1 MRGADDG
8 VLAAVVTAIGLVV
21 AAGCGGDRDA
31 LTIYTG
37 RTESLVAP
45 LLEEFSQENDVAI
58 DVRYG
63 DTNDLALLD
72 RHRGRPL
79 PRRRLLGPEPR
90 RDRLPGRAATCSR
103 RCPSELLTKVEPT
116 FEDDEGR
123 WVGVSGRQRVLVYN
137 EEMVDEAD
145 LPGSVLDLTAPEYQ
159 GKVGMAP
166 SNGSFQDF
174 VTAMRQL
181 EGEDAATA
189 WLEGMAANDSPTYAN
204 NNAIV
209 EAVGRGEIPFGLVN
223 HYYNHRFL
231 AEDPGLPSRNHQFDA
246 GDIGGLVIPSSA
258 SVLASSGRQED
269 AQRFIAFLL
278 EKEAQEYFAEETFEY
293 PLADGVAG
301 GRGRPAA
308 RLPAAAAGRA
318 AGRARRHRH
327 HRQADRGGRA
337 STDPRGRHGPRHR
350 PPR

>member
-1 MRGADDG
+1 MRGG
-8 VLAAVVTAIGLVV
+8 TTGILAAVVTAIGLVV
-21 AAGCGGDRDA
+21 ATGCGDDRDA

-45 LLEEFSQENDVAI
+45 LLEEFAQENDVAI

-63 DTNDLALLD
+63 DTNDLALLIGTEGD
-72 RHRGRPL
+72 RSPADVYWGQSPGATAYLAERDLLAPL
-79 PRRRLLGPEPR
+79 P
-90 RDRLPGRAATCSR
+90 D
-103 RCPSELLTKVEPT
+103 ELLTKVEPT
-116 FEDDEGR
+116 FEDDQGR

-145 LPGSVLDLTAPEYQ
+145 LPGSVLDLTAPEYR
-159 GKVGMAP
+159 GEVGLAP

-181 EGEDAATA
+181 EGEAAAKA

-231 AEDPGLPSRNHQFDA
+231 EEDPGLPSRNHQFDD

-258 SVLASSGRQED
+258 SVLAGSGRQED

-293 PLADGVAG
+293 PLADGVQ
-301 GRGRPAA
+301 AA
-308 RLPAAAAGRA
+308 EGVPPL
-318 AGRARRHRH
+318 
-327 HRQADRGGRA
+327 
-337 STDPRGRHGPRHR
+337 SSLR
-350 PPR
+350 PPPGEQPDELGDIATTGKLIAEAGLN

>member
-1 MRGADDG
+1 VRGVASG
-8 VLAAVVTAIGLVV
+8 VLAAVVAAIGVMV
-21 AAGCGGDRDA
+21 AAGCGGDREA

-45 LLEEFSQENDVAI
+45 LLEEFSQENDVPI

-63 DTNDLALLD
+63 DTNDLALLIGTEGD
-72 RHRGRPL
+72 RSPADVYWGQSPGATAYLAERGLLAAL
-79 PRRRLLGPEPR
+79 PE
-90 RDRLPGRAATCSR
+90 
-103 RCPSELLTKVEPT
+103 EVLTKVEPT
-116 FEDDEGR
+116 FEDDDGR

-137 EEMVDEAD
+137 EDMVDEAD
-145 LPGSVLDLTAPEYQ
+145 LPTSVLDLTAPAYR
-159 GKVGMAP
+159 GRVGLAP

-181 EGEDAATA
+181 EGEDVAKE
-189 WLEGMAANDSPTYAN
+189 WLEGMAANESPTYAN

-231 AEDPGLPSRNHQFDA
+231 AEDPGLPSRNHRFEA

-278 EKEAQEYFAEETFEY
+278 EKESQEYFAEETFEY
-293 PLADGVAG
+293 PLADGV
-301 GRGRPAA
+301 PAA
-308 RLPAAAAGRA
+308 EGVPPL
-318 AGRARRHRH
+318 
-327 HRQADRGGRA
+327 
-337 STDPRGRHGPRHR
+337 SSLR
-350 PPR
+350 PPPGEQPDELGDIATTGKLIAEAGLN

>member
-1 MRGADDG
+1 MRGATTG
-8 VLAAVVTAIGLVV
+8 VLATLVTVIGMV
-21 AAGCGGDRDA
+21 ATAGCGGDRDA
-31 LTIYTG
+31 LTVYTG

-45 LLEEFSQENDVAI
+45 LLEEFSQENDIPI

-63 DTNDLALLD
+63 DTNDLALLIGTEGD
-72 RHRGRPL
+72 RSPADVYWGQSPGATAYLADHDLLAPL
-79 PRRRLLGPEPR
+79 PEQ
-90 RDRLPGRAATCSR
+90 
-103 RCPSELLTKVEPT
+103 LLTKVEPT

-145 LPGSVLDLTAPEYQ
+145 LPGSVLDLTAPAYH
-159 GKVGMAP
+159 GKVGIAP

-181 EGEDAATA
+181 EGEAAARA

-231 AEDPGLPSRNHQFDA
+231 EEDPGLPSRNHQFDA

-258 SVLASSGRQED
+258 SALASSGRQED

-293 PLADGVAG
+293 PLADGVE
-301 GRGRPAA
+301 AA
-308 RLPAAAAGRA
+308 EGVPPL
-318 AGRARRHRH
+318 
-327 HRQADRGGRA
+327 D
-337 STDPRGRHGPRHR
+337 SLR
-350 PPR
+350 PPPGEQPDELGDIATTGKLIAEAGLN

>member
-1 MRGADDG
+1 VRGGTAG
-8 VLAAVVTAIGLVV
+8 VLAAVMTAVGIVV
-21 AAGCGGDRDA
+21 AAGCGGDREA

-45 LLEEFSQENDVAI
+45 LLEEFSQENDVPI

-63 DTNDLALLD
+63 DTNDLALLIGTEGD
-72 RHRGRPL
+72 RSPADVYWGQSPGATAYLADRDLLAPL
-79 PRRRLLGPEPR
+79 P
-90 RDRLPGRAATCSR
+90 D
-103 RCPSELLTKVEPT
+103 ELLTHVEPT
-116 FEDDEGR
+116 FEDDQGR

-145 LPGSVLDLTAPEYQ
+145 LPGSVLDLTAPEYR
-159 GKVGMAP
+159 GKVGLAP

-181 EGEDAATA
+181 EGEEAAQA

-231 AEDPGLPSRNHQFDA
+231 EEDRGLPSRNHQFDD

-258 SVLASSGRQED
+258 SVLASSDRQED

-278 EKEAQEYFAEETFEY
+278 EKQAQEYFAEETFEY
-293 PLADGVAG
+293 PLADGVA
-301 GRGRPAA
+301 AA
-308 RLPAAAAGRA
+308 EGVPPL
-318 AGRARRHRH
+318 
-327 HRQADRGGRA
+327 
-337 STDPRGRHGPRHR
+337 SSLR
-350 PPR
+350 PPPGEQPDELGDIATTGKLIAEAGLN

>member
-1 MRGADDG
+1 VASG
-8 VLAAVVTAIGLVV
+8 VLAAVVAAIGLMV
-21 AAGCGGDRDA
+21 AAGCGGDREA

-45 LLEEFSQENDVAI
+45 LLEEFSQENDVPI

-63 DTNDLALLD
+63 DTNDLALLIGTEGD
-72 RHRGRPL
+72 RSPADVYWGQSPGATAYLAERGLLAPL
-79 PRRRLLGPEPR
+79 PE
-90 RDRLPGRAATCSR
+90 D
-103 RCPSELLTKVEPT
+103 LLTKVEPT
-116 FEDDEGR
+116 FEDDDGR

-137 EEMVDEAD
+137 EDMVDEAD
-145 LPGSVLDLTAPEYQ
+145 LPTSVLDLTAPEYR
-159 GKVGMAP
+159 GRVGLAP

-174 VTAMRQL
+174 VTAMRQI
-181 EGEDAATA
+181 EGEDVAQR

-231 AEDPGLPSRNHQFDA
+231 AEDPGLPSRNHRFEA

-258 SVLASSGRQED
+258 SILASSGRQED

-278 EKEAQEYFAEETFEY
+278 EKESQEYFAQETFEY
-293 PLADGVAG
+293 PLADGVQ
-301 GRGRPAA
+301 AA
-308 RLPAAAAGRA
+308 EGVPPL
-318 AGRARRHRH
+318 
-327 HRQADRGGRA
+327 
-337 STDPRGRHGPRHR
+337 SSLR
-350 PPR
+350 PPPGEQPDELGDIATTGKLIAEAGLN

>member
-1 MRGADDG
+1 MRVGTAG
-8 VLAAVVTAIGLVV
+8 VLAAVVTAVGMVV
-21 AAGCGGDRDA
+21 AAGCGGDDRDA

-63 DTNDLALLD
+63 DTNDLALLIGTEGD
-72 RHRGRPL
+72 RSPADVYWGQSPGATAYLADRDLLAPL
-79 PRRRLLGPEPR
+79 PG
-90 RDRLPGRAATCSR
+90 
-103 RCPSELLTKVEPT
+103 ELLAKVQPT
-116 FEDDEGR
+116 FEDDDGR

-145 LPGSVLDLTAPEYQ
+145 LPGSVLDLTAPEYR
-159 GKVGMAP
+159 GKVGIAP

-181 EGEDAATA
+181 RGEDDAKA

-223 HYYNHRFL
+223 HYYNFRFL
-231 AEDPGLPSRNHQFDA
+231 EEDPGLPSRNHQFDA

-258 SVLASSGRQED
+258 SVLASSDRQEA

-278 EKEAQEYFAEETFEY
+278 EKDAQEYFAEETFEY
-293 PLADGVAG
+293 PLADGVT
-301 GRGRPAA
+301 AA
-308 RLPAAAAGRA
+308 DGVPPLG
-318 AGRARRHRH
+318 
-327 HRQADRGGRA
+327 
-337 STDPRGRHGPRHR
+337 SLR
-350 PPR
+350 PPPGEQPDELGDIATTGKLIAEAGLN

>member
-1 MRGADDG
+1 VRGG
-8 VLAAVVTAIGLVV
+8 TTGILAAVVTAIGLVV
-21 AAGCGGDRDA
+21 ATGCGDDRDA

-45 LLEEFSQENDVAI
+45 LLEEFAQENDVAI

-63 DTNDLALLD
+63 DTNDLALLIGTEGD
-72 RHRGRPL
+72 RSPADVYWGQSPGATAYLAERDLLAPL
-79 PRRRLLGPEPR
+79 P
-90 RDRLPGRAATCSR
+90 D
-103 RCPSELLTKVEPT
+103 ELLTKVEPT
-116 FEDDEGR
+116 FEDDQGR

-145 LPGSVLDLTAPEYQ
+145 LPGSVLDLTAPEYR
-159 GKVGMAP
+159 GKVGLAP

-181 EGEDAATA
+181 EGEAAAKA

-231 AEDPGLPSRNHQFDA
+231 EEDPGLPSRNHQFDD

-258 SVLASSGRQED
+258 SVLAGSGRQED

-293 PLADGVAG
+293 PLADGVQ
-301 GRGRPAA
+301 AA
-308 RLPAAAAGRA
+308 EGVPPL
-318 AGRARRHRH
+318 
-327 HRQADRGGRA
+327 
-337 STDPRGRHGPRHR
+337 SSLR
-350 PPR
+350 PPPGEQPDELGDIATTGKLIAEAGLN

>member
-1 MRGADDG
+1 VASG
-8 VLAAVVTAIGLVV
+8 VLAAVVTAIGVLV
-21 AAGCGGDRDA
+21 AAGCGGDREA

-45 LLEEFSQENDVAI
+45 LLEEFSEANDVAI

-63 DTNDLALLD
+63 DTNDLALLIGTEGD
-72 RHRGRPL
+72 RSPADVYWGQSPGATAYLAERDLLAPL
-79 PRRRLLGPEPR
+79 PE
-90 RDRLPGRAATCSR
+90 D
-103 RCPSELLTKVEPT
+103 LLTKVEPT

-137 EEMVDEAD
+137 EDMVDEGD
-145 LPGSVLDLTAPEYQ
+145 LPGSVLELTGAEYR
-159 GKVGMAP
+159 GRVGLAP

-174 VTAMRQL
+174 VTAMRQI
-181 EGEDAATA
+181 EGEDVAQR

-231 AEDPGLPSRNHQFDA
+231 AEDPGLPSRNHRFDA

-258 SVLASSGRQED
+258 SVLASSARQED

-278 EKEAQEYFAEETFEY
+278 EKESQEYFAQETFEY
-293 PLADGVAG
+293 PLADGVQ
-301 GRGRPAA
+301 AA
-308 RLPAAAAGRA
+308 EGVPPL
-318 AGRARRHRH
+318 
-327 HRQADRGGRA
+327 
-337 STDPRGRHGPRHR
+337 SSLR
-350 PPR
+350 PPPGEQPDELGDIATTGKLIAEAGLN

>member
-1 MRGADDG
+1 VRGAASG
-8 VLAAVVTAIGLVV
+8 MLAAVVTAVGVMV
-21 AAGCGGDRDA
+21 AAGCGGDREA

-45 LLEEFSQENDVAI
+45 LLEEFSEENDVAI

-63 DTNDLALLD
+63 DTNDLALLIGTEGD
-72 RHRGRPL
+72 RSPADVYWGQSPGATAYLAERGLLAAL
-79 PRRRLLGPEPR
+79 PE
-90 RDRLPGRAATCSR
+90 
-103 RCPSELLTKVEPT
+103 EVLTKVEPT
-116 FEDDEGR
+116 FEDDDGR

-145 LPGSVLDLTAPEYQ
+145 LPTSVLDLTAPEYR
-159 GKVGMAP
+159 GKVGLAP

-181 EGEDAATA
+181 EGEDVATE

-209 EAVGRGEIPFGLVN
+209 EAVGRGEIPYGLVN

-231 AEDPGLPSRNHQFDA
+231 AEDPGLPSRNHRFEA

-258 SVLASSGRQED
+258 SVLASSDRQED

-278 EKEAQEYFAEETFEY
+278 ERASQEYFAEETFEY
-293 PLADGVAG
+293 PLADGVPAAG
-301 GRGRPAA
+301 GVPP
-308 RLPAAAAGRA
+308 L
-318 AGRARRHRH
+318 
-327 HRQADRGGRA
+327 
-337 STDPRGRHGPRHR
+337 SSLR
-350 PPR
+350 PPPGEQPDELGDIATTGKLIAEAGLN

>member
-1 MRGADDG
+1 VRGVGSG
-8 VLAAVVTAIGLVV
+8 VLAAVVAAIGLMV
-21 AAGCGGDRDA
+21 AAGCGGDREA

-45 LLEEFSQENDVAI
+45 LLEEFSQENDVPI

-63 DTNDLALLD
+63 DTNDLALLIGTEGD
-72 RHRGRPL
+72 RSPADVYWGQSPGATAYLAERGLLAPL
-79 PRRRLLGPEPR
+79 P
-90 RDRLPGRAATCSR
+90 D
-103 RCPSELLTKVEPT
+103 ELLTKVEPT
-116 FEDDEGR
+116 FEDDDGR

-137 EEMVDEAD
+137 EDMVDEAE
-145 LPGSVLDLTAPEYQ
+145 LPTSVLDLTAPEYR
-159 GKVGMAP
+159 GRVGLAP

-181 EGEDAATA
+181 EGEDVAKE

-231 AEDPGLPSRNHQFDA
+231 AEDPGLPSRNHRFEA

-258 SVLASSGRQED
+258 SVLAGSDRQED
-269 AQRFIAFLL
+269 ARRFIAFLL
-278 EKEAQEYFAEETFEY
+278 EKGSQEYFAQETFEY
-293 PLADGVAG
+293 PLADGV
-301 GRGRPAA
+301 PAA
-308 RLPAAAAGRA
+308 EGVPPFSSL
-318 AGRARRHRH
+318 
-327 HRQADRGGRA
+327 
-337 STDPRGRHGPRHR
+337 R
-350 PPR
+350 PPPGEQPDELGDIATTGKLIAEAGLN